1 MNILVIT
8 SNNTFDI
15 IIYVYSNTLFKTN
28 KFISEEQLIAVC
40 LDLFIA
46 GSQTTSSTLD
56 FAILAMARYPDV
68 QAKLQSTLDEIQ
80 PPGKFITAE
89 EILK

>member
-1 MNILVIT
+1 MFIPIH
-8 SNNTFDI
+8 
-15 IIYVYSNTLFKTN
+15 FKSC

-56 FAILAMARYPDV
+56 FAILAMARWPDV
-68 QAKLQSTLDEIQ
+68 QAKVQSALDEIQ
-80 PPGKFITAE
+80 PPGTYITAE
-89 EILK
+89 QILK